1 MFKAKDRKRF
11 VSDVSQE
18 NVSGFGGEGKMDTA
32 ERR

>member
-11 VSDVSQE
+11 VSDASQE
-18 NVSGFGGEGKMDTA
+18 NVSGFSGEVKMDTV